1 MKFSL
6 LLIFFTFLSII
17 GYSQQH
23 LPDDQYNVFEY
34 ELKLDKGELLQ
45 VYFSTQKCY
54 SASVQLK
61 KSMSKYIVK
70 VDNNVY
76 VFQIIKERFLTSSI
90 IYMASRLGTG
100 QLYTITEIVIEGVL
114 YVEFKPIRFNSK
126 FSVRDKGLILSKG
139 EVCEKQGQI
148 LLRSK
153 N

>member
-1 MKFSL
+1 
-6 LLIFFTFLSII
+6 
-17 GYSQQH
+17 
-23 LPDDQYNVFEY
+23 
-34 ELKLDKGELLQ
+34 
-45 VYFSTQKCY
+45 
-54 SASVQLK
+54 
-61 KSMSKYIVK
+61 MSKYIVK

-90 IYMASRLGTG
+90 IYMASRQGTG